1 MELFGVK
8 LIGVNSQVG
17 TKSIFTVVVLVSLAL
32 LRLVVRLLTQHLFEG
47 RGQSRARFWTRQS
60 TNILTTLLGLV
71 ALLSIWFDNPQN
83 LGIAIGLVTAGL
95 AFALQ
100 KVVLALAGYFVMLR
114 GSIFRVGDRITMGG
128 VRGDVIA
135 LDFLFTT
142 VMEMGDP
149 APAQGDASASWVA
162 ARQYTGRRNFAVLA
176 GGVIAAKCGA
186 SDVAAQPN
194 TATSGYLYVSSWGS
208 NEAPFYAPGAKK
220 PTATISKGIAD
231 PSALALDSQYNLYVA
246 NNQTDTVTVYA
257 PKSTV
262 VLRTIKTG
270 VHGREALGF
279 DGKGNLY
286 VANQTASS
294 ITVYAKGQGA
304 PSRTIT
310 DGIAGPSQ
318 LAIAANRT
326 LYVLNGNS
334 GSVTVYAADESQPK
348 LTISKGISGP
358 DSHFGRCAVLLAGCS
373 RIAGSSPP
381 PVDLPDSPA
390 LGITRSFVS
399 RVLYGASYGGG
410 ASGGGAIFK
419 QVRSERRFLQR
430 YLARRWV
437 LWGRLGLHR
446 RCCV

>member
-1 MELFGVK
+1 MQAHLGWPPGN
-8 LIGVNSQVG
+8 IPGGGTSQ
-17 TKSIFTVVVLVSLAL
+17 FSL
-32 LRLVVRLLTQHLFEG
+32 
-47 RGQSRARFWTRQS
+47 
-60 TNILTTLLGLV
+60 
-71 ALLSIWFDNPQN
+71 
-83 LGIAIGLVTAGL
+83 
-95 AFALQ
+95 
-100 KVVLALAGYFVMLR
+100 
-114 GSIFRVGDRITMGG
+114 
-128 VRGDVIA
+128 
-135 LDFLFTT
+135 
-142 VMEMGDP
+142 
-149 APAQGDASASWVA
+149 
-162 ARQYTGRRNFAVLA
+162 

-286 VANQTASS
+286 VVNKTASS

-348 LTISKGISGP
+348 LTISKGISGRIAIWP
-358 DSHFGRCAVLLAGCS
+358 LRRPPRGLLAHSGL
-373 RIAGSSPP
+373 SPP

-437 LWGRLGLHR
+437 LWGRPGCTGGAACRTVVNVSL
-446 RCCV
+446 